1 VKILFYNHT
10 GKVSGAERVLLMILA
25 RLDPTRFNAVMLS
38 PAAGALREMVDR
50 LGVRTITIDSL
61 AARFT
66 LSPLQ
71 LLRYVFSFVRQV
83 RAARIAV
90 KAERP
95 DVVHA
100 NSIRAGLV
108 MSASTFGFD
117 VPIIWHAHDL
127 LPRHPLSIAIRLF
140 AWAHRRTQIVAVS
153 NAVARSFG
161 RLLRKDDRK
170 VLVVHNAVDTE
181 LFKPDDQKR
190 NQTRKILGL
199 SGNLLVGTVGQLTP
213 RKGQLE
219 LIKAFAEIA
228 GDLQSA
234 VLLIVGEALFNRDFE
249 YAESLKATATALGVA
264 DRVHFL
270 GQREDAPELIRAC
283 DLLVVNS
290 RAEPFGLTV
299 TEAMASG
306 TNVLATA
313 VDGIKEIINH
323 GQNGWLVPSGDH
335 DELAK
340 SLRTLLNDADL
351 RNRLSANALA
361 DARLRFAINRFL
373 DEFQNIY
380 RAIKLQRKSP
390 PLAQAQT
397 PAVKLSAD

>member
-1 VKILFYNHT
+1 
-10 GKVSGAERVLLMILA
+10 
-25 RLDPTRFNAVMLS
+25 
-38 PAAGALREMVDR
+38 
-50 LGVRTITIDSL
+50 TITIDSL

-71 LLRYVFSFVRQV
+71 LLRYVSSFVRQV
-83 RAARIAV
+83 RAARLAV

-108 MSASTFGFD
+108 MSASTFGLGM
-117 VPIIWHAHDL
+117 PIIWHAHDL
-127 LPRHPLSIAIRLF
+127 LPRHPLSSAIRLF

-161 RLLRKDDRK
+161 RLLRKNGRK
-170 VLVVHNAVDTE
+170 VMVVHNAVDIQ

-199 SGNLLVGTVGQLTP
+199 PNNLVVGTVGQITP

-219 LIKAFAEIA
+219 LIKAFAQVA
-228 GDLQSA
+228 GDIQSA

-249 YAESLKATATALGVA
+249 YAESLKSAATALGVA
-264 DRVHFL
+264 DRVLFL

-306 TNVLATA
+306 TTVLATA
-313 VDGIKEIINH
+313 VDGIKEIIGH
-323 GQNGWLVPSGDH
+323 GQTGWLIPSGDH
-335 DELAK
+335 DELAR
-340 SLRTLLNDADL
+340 SLRTLLADADL
-351 RNRLSANALA
+351 RKRLSAHALS
-361 DARLRFAINRFL
+361 DARSRFATDRFL

-380 RAIKLQRKSP
+380 RAVKLQQKSP
-390 PLAQAQT
+390 PFAQAQT
-397 PAVKLSAD
+397 TAVKLSAD